1 MSSSQGNV
9 HFACVARLDRGEAII
24 IASHSN
30 NSETDLDGV
39 KQVLQQPNISMTA
52 GKHYS
57 FSAAGSAWHLITDQ
71 TGLIYILISQLKY
84 PQRGAHAAL
93 EELQQS
99 FSAKFGDRA
108 STSKAG
114 GLNKAANPVL
124 TGVCSKYDDLA
135 SVDRMA
141 SVNKK
146 VDTVKLVMQE
156 NVDMALQNCVKLE
169 HIERAAEELQ
179 QQAGVFKHNAKELK
193 KKMWWKKTKMQ
204 LLVAFLVLAVLGA
217 IIAIIVVMTD
227 DKKKD

>member
-1 MSSSQGNV
+1 MSW
-9 HFACVARLDRGEAII
+9 II
-24 IASHSN
+24 W
-30 NSETDLDGV
+30 V
-39 KQVLQQPNISMTA
+39 C
-52 GKHYS
+52 Y
-57 FSAAGSAWHLITDQ
+57 
-71 TGLIYILISQLKY
+71 
-84 PQRGAHAAL
+84 AH
-93 EELQQS
+93 
-99 FSAKFGDRA
+99 
-108 STSKAG
+108 
-114 GLNKAANPVL
+114 
-124 TGVCSKYDDLA
+124 KYDDLA

-227 DKKKD
+227 DKNKD